1 MKPID
6 QIIEELQQIGIDI
19 PEYIQ
24 SGKPENV
31 KAANHRSLETR
42 MNNAILDLVEHIK
55 NLDGDRNVIVGEDDP
70 NTTPPIGAIVGSLYL
85 QKNAAGDNLALYIN
99 TGTAEVGWFLFR
111 EYTEESKIYGDA
123 PNPNFDS
130 IPGKVGD
137 LYIQTNNG
145 TSTGDI
151 LSVWMY
157 IGLAIGDL
165 WFNISAP
172 SGSFNITTKTLT
184 DGQVYNFP
192 SMAKGE
198 AFIVKIIDENT
209 IPAPSGAVWLGGYGG
224 VLAGDGTLVICLTNS
239 PGGSFADVG
248 HQFVIINQGK
258 DSEVLF
264 VDELPDENLA
274 RTGVIYVLNSNNA
287 MYVWDQQLGDYVLV
301 GDVIPGTLIS
311 STVFEDENNNVVV
324 PEANKLYF
332 DTTTEIYYRWNG
344 SEYVLL
350 NQSDNEIIFSMQ
362 EPAQGVENKLYINLS
377 SGTMKVWHNGGW
389 IDLTFNISHLSNQKY
404 IKYNEVSEQLES
416 GLTTESQSGISVDGN
431 IKGKGFIGRS
441 VTASVGG
448 SYVIDFADMAEHYI
462 LQMTDNT
469 SIMFDNMITEDET
482 VVITLTVT
490 GNYSL
495 LLPSF
500 LVASFENDDYDG
512 SMNNEI
518 VINIKRGGANPLG
531 YYTLKSYEI

>member
-209 IPAPSGAVWLGGYGG
+209 IPAPSGAVWLGGYSG
-224 VLAGDGTLVICLTNS
+224 VLTGDGSMVICLTNS
-239 PGGSFADVG
+239 PGGTYNDVG
-248 HQFVIINQGK
+248 HNFAIINQGK
-258 DSEVLF
+258 NSEIIF
-264 VDELPDENLA
+264 VDELPDEHLA

-287 MYVWDQQLGDYVLV
+287 MYIWDQQLGDYVLI

-311 STVFEDENNNVVV
+311 STVFEDENNNAVV

-332 DTTTEIYYRWNG
+332 DTTSEIYYRWNG

-350 NQSDNEIIFSMQ
+350 NQSDSELVFYTEEMA
-362 EPAQGVENKLYINLS
+362 AQGEEGKLYISTLTGRAKFYNNGWKDLNVAEETMIIPLTAFEEDIEIGETQPITSVFDFKILS
-377 SGTMKVWHNGGW
+377 AEISCFPEPTGSSIRVDLCKNGSS
-389 IDLTFNISHLSNQKY
+389 II
-404 IKYNEVSEQLES
+404 
-416 GLTTESQSGISVDGN
+416 DGN
-431 IKGKGFIGRS
+431 LLEIPENENNSTGLQDVSLIENVYNIGDRLNCFIEDIG
-441 VTASVGG
+441 T
-448 SYVIDFADMAEHYI
+448 
-462 LQMTDNT
+462 
-469 SIMFDNMITEDET
+469 ITPGQN
-482 VVITLTVT
+482 LH
-490 GNYSL
+490 L
-495 LLPSF
+495 
-500 LVASFENDDYDG
+500 
-512 SMNNEI
+512 
-518 VINIKRGGANPLG
+518 
-531 YYTLKSYEI
+531 TLKIKKI

>member
-55 NLDGDRNVIVGEDDP
+55 NLDADRNVIVGEDDP

-151 LSVWMY
+151 ISVWMY
-157 IGLAIGDL
+157 VGLATGDL
-165 WFNISAP
+165 WINISAP

-239 PGGSFADVG
+239 PGGSFSDVG

-258 DSEVLF
+258 NSEVVF

-287 MYVWDQQLGDYVLV
+287 MYVWDQQLGDYVLI
-301 GDVIPGTLIS
+301 GDVVPGTLIS
-311 STVFEDENNNVVV
+311 STEFRDDNNNVVV

-332 DTTTEIYYRWNG
+332 DTTTEIYYRWDG
-344 SEYVLL
+344 SAYVFL
-350 NQSDNEIIFSMQ
+350 NQPSDSDIIFYTD
-362 EPAQGVENKLYINLS
+362 ELAQGEEGKLYISILTGEMKIWT
-377 SGTMKVWHNGGW
+377 SGAWLG
-389 IDLTFNISHLSNQKY
+389 LTFSLH
-404 IKYNEVSEQLES
+404 
-416 GLTTESQSGISVDGN
+416 
-431 IKGKGFIGRS
+431 
-441 VTASVGG
+441 
-448 SYVIDFADMAEHYI
+448 
-462 LQMTDNT
+462 
-469 SIMFDNMITEDET
+469 TEDSE
-482 VVITLTVT
+482 IKFNGDGTL
-490 GNYSL
+490 
-495 LLPSF
+495 
-500 LVASFENDDYDG
+500 
-512 SMNNEI
+512 
-518 VINIKRGGANPLG
+518 ANPL
-531 YYTLKSYEI
+531 TAEIASGHKVPYKAIDSSTTSPDLAQLTAHGTDRVDFPNLNRIYFLNGAKWTYVETNDIV

>member
-70 NTTPPIGAIVGSLYL
+70 NTTPPVGAIVGSLYL

-99 TGTAEVGWFLFR
+99 TGTTEVGWFLFR
-111 EYTEESKIYGDA
+111 EYTEESKIYGDV

-137 LYIQTNNG
+137 LYIQTNDG

-172 SGSFNITTKTLT
+172 SGSFNISTKTLT
-184 DGQVYNFP
+184 DSQVYNFP
-192 SMAKGE
+192 PMEKGE
-198 AFIVKIIDENT
+198 AFIIKIIDSDY
-209 IPAPSGAVWLGGYGG
+209 IPAPSGAVWLGGFSGI
-224 VLAGDGTLVICLTNS
+224 VAGDGTLVICLSNS
-239 PGGSFADVG
+239 VGGSFSDVG
-248 HQFVIINQGK
+248 NQFVIINQGK
-258 DSEVLF
+258 NSEIIF
-264 VDELPDENLA
+264 VDVLPDENLA

-287 MYVWDQQLGDYVLV
+287 MYVWDSQLGDYVLI

-311 STVFEDENNNVVV
+311 SMIFEDENNNVVI

-332 DTTTEIYYRWNG
+332 DTTSEIYYRWDG
-344 SEYVLL
+344 SAYVLM
-350 NQSDNEIIFSMQ
+350 NQTDNEIVFYT
-362 EPAQGVENKLYINLS
+362 EELAAQGEEGKLYISLVTGEMKIWTSGAWMGLTFSLHTEDSEIEFTGDGTLTNPLKAEIASVHKIPYKAIDTSTTPPDLAQLTAHGTDRVDYPNLDRIYFL
-377 SGTMKVWHNGGW
+377 NGGKW
-389 IDLTFNISHLSNQKY
+389 TYVETID
-404 IKYNEVSEQLES
+404 
-416 GLTTESQSGISVDGN
+416 
-431 IKGKGFIGRS
+431 
-441 VTASVGG
+441 A
-448 SYVIDFADMAEHYI
+448 
-462 LQMTDNT
+462 
-469 SIMFDNMITEDET
+469 
-482 VVITLTVT
+482 
-490 GNYSL
+490 
-495 LLPSF
+495 
-500 LVASFENDDYDG
+500 
-512 SMNNEI
+512 
-518 VINIKRGGANPLG
+518 
-531 YYTLKSYEI
+531 